1 MGTGSAGIA
10 AEFIFFSATAA
21 GKKVA
26 LNWMVNNNEKIDRF
40 EILRCDDGRNYRTI
54 AQINASAKL
63 GNENYTFID
72 EKPVFNKAMLYRVK
86 WYNKDGAT
94 KFSDIK
100 LLKLED
106 KQLSIKLMENPVKK
120 DLKLQ
125 INSSVNNVLN
135 ISIISAKGDKVLQK
149 QLPVSIGSSM
159 QNININQLLS
169 GAYFILI
176 TGAHNYQE
184 TIKFC
189 KAGK

>member
-1 MGTGSAGIA
+1 MPLNLFS
-10 AEFIFFSATAA
+10 FSATAA